1 MTGANRITPLK
12 EGERLREDATT
23 SLKRAGGGAAEKNLK
38 THRVIDKSVEGVC
51 NRIAHYVAALFKTLK
66 A

>member
-1 MTGANRITPLK
+1 MTGASRITPLK

-23 SLKRAGGGAAEKNLK
+23 SLKRAGGGAAEENLK
-38 THRVIDKSVEGVC
+38 THRVIDMSVEGGR
-51 NRIAHYVAALFKTLK
+51 NRIALYVAALFKTLK